1 MDKIK
6 QFQNRIEMIGNMMDI
21 ADIYNNQYFSVDWI
35 KKMLNLEKNDIR
47 KYKINRIFNDE
58 AGKI

>member
-1 MDKIK
+1 MNKIK
-6 QFQNRIEMIGNMMDI
+6 KYQDRVEMISNMMNI
-21 ADIYNNQYFSVDWI
+21 ADSYNNQYFSVDWI

-58 AGKI
+58 AREI